1 MNKQETEFGPSF
13 HVLGTAHLFSFNLGT
28 DVIGTC
34 GKAVCQ
40 SIDFF
45 LSEFFGPA
53 PPHLFYGH
61 YVGVLCMR
69 KCARKRGGLSLQSGV
84 PAPSQAL
91 TMLSG
96 SCCHAHSTVVI
107 VPSTVELLH
116 TEPIL
121 LWLLQLLLLHTA
133 KLQYFYALS
142 LFYCSST
149 HKCAANIAAFQQI
162 FCSSPMFFLL
172 QPPNIHNNISEMYCF
187 FLSFIKLLY
196 QFISENTV
204 PLLLHILLCN
214 VYCIVV
220 YYSIQFKVNV
230 KIVCATY
237 MLPSKTAPTVQY
249 PSLQRYNIYSVYLIY
264 QYIIYTPM
272 LLFLF
277 YYAGLQQIRCLIF
290 LPILIS

>member
-1 MNKQETEFGPSF
+1 MNKQETDFGPSF
-13 HVLGTAHLFSFNLGT
+13 HALGTAHLFSFNLGT

-107 VPSTVELLH
+107 VPSTVELLR

-121 LWLLQLLLLHTA
+121 QWLLQLILLHTA
-133 KLQYFYALS
+133 KLELLRTEPILLYFYA
-142 LFYCSST
+142 
-149 HKCAANIAAFQQI
+149 Q
-162 FCSSPMFFLL
+162 
-172 QPPNIHNNISEMYCF
+172 
-187 FLSFIKLLY
+187 
-196 QFISENTV
+196 V
-204 PLLLHILLCN
+204 
-214 VYCIVV
+214 
-220 YYSIQFKVNV
+220 
-230 KIVCATY
+230 
-237 MLPSKTAPTVQY
+237 
-249 PSLQRYNIYSVYLIY
+249 
-264 QYIIYTPM
+264 
-272 LLFLF
+272 
-277 YYAGLQQIRCLIF
+277 RC
-290 LPILIS
+290 